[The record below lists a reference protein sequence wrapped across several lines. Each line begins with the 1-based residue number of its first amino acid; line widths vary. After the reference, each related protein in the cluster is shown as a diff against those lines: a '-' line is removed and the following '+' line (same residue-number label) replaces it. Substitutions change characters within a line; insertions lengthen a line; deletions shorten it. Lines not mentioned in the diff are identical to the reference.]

1 MKQEIIAMDQTRA
14 QDLNECEMEIESLTL
29 ELQKWQNKFAA
40 KESDFETEKR
50 KLYKSCDNKRL
61 VYWIQR

>member
-1 MKQEIIAMDQTRA
+1 
-14 QDLNECEMEIESLTL
+14 MEIESLTL

-50 KLYKSCDNKRL
+50 KLYKICDNKRL